1 MFAIFQEATQKPPAL
16 PPRNNEH
23 NHRKYRRNSFIMS
36 MENGQEDTNQ
46 GQSDSRN
53 GEYLIPAEQRQSD
66 LQRVRPSQ
74 ADSQRMRPSQADSQN
89 VRPSQAD
96 SQRVRPSLESINRST
111 SVPAGDSVQHSRQF
125 DNRTNMSQ
133 SERARKQN
141 IKPEQLPVQNVPDV
155 ERWLAG
161 QNQSSRGRLR
171 SDRSDSDHYP
181 DSPSPG
187 SYHSE
192 ESFPHR

>member
-53 GEYLIPAEQRQSD
+53 GDYLVPAEERQADS
-66 LQRVRPSQ
+66 QRVRPSQ
-74 ADSQRMRPSQADSQN
+74 ANSQN

-96 SQRVRPSLESINRST
+96 SQRVRPSLESINRSA
-111 SVPAGDSVQHSRQF
+111 SVPARDSVQHSRQF